1 MSSVW
6 RPDFL
11 CLLGCAADIQ
21 KHPQVLRAYLGDNG
35 DAAGLSTQ

>member
-11 CLLGCAADIQ
+11 CLLGAPRIFQ
-21 KHPQVLRAYLGDNG
+21 KHPQVLRAYLGDND
-35 DAAGLSTQ
+35 DAAGPSTQ

>member
-6 RPDFL
+6 RPDFSL
-11 CLLGCAADIQ
+11 PAWCAADIR